1 MEVTIKTNGQAVFV
15 DVSVEVGTYLDCA
28 DHKTENLFHEQR
40 RHCDGREFNET
51 VIVHECS
58 WSYYETPEDW
68 LCRKETLL
76 EITTA
81 LANCTEK
88 QRKRFLLFALEGLSC
103 SQIGNV
109 CGCSK
114 SAVLRSIEAVRKK
127 VKRALQTG

>member
-40 RHCDGREFNET
+40 RHWDGREFNET